1 MPPRPRLSDQF
12 GRLGASTV
20 TILERLGLRGPA
32 LLTLLGAAT
41 GLVVGLGVLLF
52 YRGIDLAAALLRLV
66 EGWVPLPTTVLATV
80 LLATGLVAAWAI
92 VHWGTDDS
100 PGENIPDL
108 MVVAGQRHGV
118 LHLGPV
124 ALKTAAAAVTLGSGG
139 SVGAEGPVAVLGA
152 ALGSRVGRLLRLPAE
167 RLHLLL
173 ACGTAA
179 GLSAAFGAPIAGTIF
194 VLEKLLGGFEGSAL
208 TPVVVSSVTAAA
220 ITRFGLGSDQVIR
233 IPAQYTTSG
242 GWALLLYG
250 VVAVGAGAA
259 GWLYNRATWRV
270 GDWTARW
277 PQWLRVSLCA
287 ILVAALASRF
297 DASLWGRGHSALDLG
312 HLANVGAE
320 VLLALCLAKIA
331 ATALTLAGGGVGG
344 VFTPALAVGGAF
356 GAAAGAALALL
367 FPGLHLAVVPFA
379 LVGMAGAVGAATHA
393 PLTAFFMVLEMS
405 GDYGLVA
412 PLLLAGPIGYAVA
425 REFYGESIYTEWIRR
440 RERVGG

>member
-1 MPPRPRLSDQF
+1 MPPYQRLSDRF
-12 GRLGASTV
+12 GQLGARSIGT
-20 TILERLGLRGPA
+20 LERLGLRGPA

-52 YRGIDLAAALLRLV
+52 YRGIDLAAWILASLVAWIPLPALLI
-66 EGWVPLPTTVLATV
+66 TTLAVAAGMT
-80 LLATGLVAAWAI
+80 AAWAL
-92 VHWGTDDS
+92 VHWGTHDS
-100 PGENIPDL
+100 PGENIPEL
-108 MVVAGQRHGV
+108 MEVAHDRHGV

-124 ALKTAAAAVTLGSGG
+124 SIKTVAAAVTLGSGG

-194 VLEKLLGGFEGSAL
+194 VLEKLFGGFEGGAL
-208 TPVVVSSVTAAA
+208 TPVVASSVTAAA
-220 ITRFGLGSDQVIR
+220 ITRIGLGSDQVIR
-233 IPAQYTTSG
+233 IPAQYTSPG
-242 GWALLLYG
+242 GWALVLYG
-250 VVAVGAGAA
+250 LVGVGAGVA
-259 GWLYNRATWRV
+259 GWAYNRMAWRA

-277 PQWLRVSLCA
+277 PRWLRVTLCA
-287 ILVAALASRF
+287 IAVAGLASRF
-297 DASLWGRGHSALDLG
+297 DASLWGRGHSTLDLG

-320 VLLALCLAKIA
+320 VLLALCVAKIV
-331 ATALTLAGGGVGG
+331 ATGLTLAGGGIGG

-356 GAAAGAALALL
+356 GAAAGTALSLL

-425 REFYGESIYTEWIRR
+425 KEFYPESIYTEWSRR
-440 RERVGG
+440 QGR